1 MWENEAFQNRLG
13 NGTMRTLII
22 IIIIACVAGCDVQP
36 KDNKK
41 KNLKRPN
48 NPVLDAPILHTGG
61 KA

>member
-1 MWENEAFQNRLG
+1 
-13 NGTMRTLII
+13 MRTLII

-36 KDNKK
+36 KDDGG

>member
-1 MWENEAFQNRLG
+1 MREKEDFQHRLG
-13 NGTMRTLII
+13 NGIMRNLII
-22 IIIIACVAGCDVQP
+22 IVVAILAAGCDVQP
-36 KDNKK
+36 KDDGG